1 MIVMPRCLSLGF
13 FGLLFFLL
21 VFFFCISSLLY
32 FLLFPPPPLPRLAS
46 TPTHQLNGRL
56 WSAHFVYTL
65 VLKHAGYTR
74 ECVRVKAQAGA
85 IQTALL
91 FFFIIF
97 FLGGGEGSMQPGC
110 ARRQRWKRV

>member
-1 MIVMPRCLSLGF
+1 MVTVVLPIV
-13 FGLLFFLL
+13 
-21 VFFFCISSLLY
+21 SSTS
-32 FLLFPPPPLPRLAS
+32 PLPRLAS

-65 VLKHAGYTR
+65 VLKHAGYIQ

-91 FFFIIF
+91 LYLFIF
-97 FLGGGEGSMQPGC
+97 FQFAFLGEGGGHA
-110 ARRQRWKRV
+110 AR